1 MRVRLVSGTYVGIP
15 MKILTVHNKY
25 KYRGGEDESRESE
38 DRLLISRGHEIKQV
52 VFDNKAITGIGVLK
66 AGLSATWSSA
76 SYRQVHQAL
85 SAWKPDILD
94 IHNFFPLASPSV
106 HYAGWRLGIPV
117 VQTLHNFRPFCPGA
131 LLFRNGAPCED
142 CIHSRFPWRGI
153 VHRCYRG
160 SALET
165 SAVAVM
171 IGVHRTLSTWE
182 KTVSLFIA
190 VSEFEKQKFVEA
202 GFPEARIMVKPNF
215 VSDSGGPGPGGGEFV
230 FVGRLTPEKG
240 VRTLLAAM
248 ALTKAPVSL
257 AIVGDGP
264 LESEVRGAAERDARI
279 RYLGRISQEDVLDLV
294 GRSVSLIFPS
304 EWYETFGRVA
314 AEAFARGTPVVAA
327 RIGAVAEIVDDGRTG
342 VHFNPGDPEDLA
354 RRMTWVQNNP
364 ETLAEMR
371 VAARQEFEEKYTEER
386 NYRLLIEAYQRA
398 IVDRQE
404 TPSAAL
410 IPLKV

>member
-1 MRVRLVSGTYVGIP
+1 

-25 KYRGGEDESRESE
+25 KYRGGEDESRESD
-38 DRLLISRGHEIKQV
+38 DRLLISRGHEIRQL
-52 VFDNKAITGIGVLK
+52 VFDNNNITGIGVLK

-76 SYRQVHQAL
+76 SYRRVHEAL
-85 SAWKPDILD
+85 SAWKPDILN

-142 CIHSRFPWRGI
+142 CIHSTFPWRGI

-160 SALET
+160 STLQT

-171 IGVHRTLSTWE
+171 IGVHRALRTWE

-202 GFPEARIMVKPNF
+202 GFPEAKIMVKPSF
-215 VSDSGGPGPGGGEFV
+215 VPDAGGPGPGGGEFV

-248 ALTKAPVSL
+248 ALTEAPVSL

-264 LESEVRGAAERDARI
+264 LESEVRSAAARDPRI
-279 RYLGRISQEDVLDLV
+279 RYLGRVSQEEVLELV
-294 GRSVSLIFPS
+294 GRSVALIFPS
-304 EWYETFGRVA
+304 ECYETFGRVA

-327 RIGAVAEIVDDGRTG
+327 RIGAILEIVDDGRTG
-342 VHFNPGDPEDLA
+342 VHFTPGDSEDLA
-354 RRMTWVQNNP
+354 RKMTWVQNNH
-364 ETLAEMR
+364 ETLAPMR
-371 VAARQEFEEKYTEER
+371 VAARYEFEKKYTAER
-386 NYRLLIEAYQRA
+386 NYSLLIEAYERA
-398 IVDRQE
+398 IADRRK
-404 TPSAAL
+404 TASAAL
-410 IPLKV
+410 IPLTA